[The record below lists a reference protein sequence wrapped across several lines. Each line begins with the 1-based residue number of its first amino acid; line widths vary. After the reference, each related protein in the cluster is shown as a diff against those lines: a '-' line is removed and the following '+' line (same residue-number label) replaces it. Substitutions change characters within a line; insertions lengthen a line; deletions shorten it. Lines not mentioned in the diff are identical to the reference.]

1 MRLSWGT
8 NMAMAMGKAIFP
20 TCLYEVPT
28 CKPSAIKRGQATFF
42 LCSGTPYFAKNQKL
56 RTLFNIQS
64 GKEPNDEHSLLL
76 EIGKDYCCYA
86 FWHST
91 TNSFDSL
98 QFISFNEM
106 EGEERLLQ
114 ILAGMPKH
122 NFQSVFVCSAFPQSL
137 LTPSKYF
144 SDNYE
149 ALDIIYDQPAQVYK
163 HDSIPEWQIV
173 NVYSLPSA
181 IHAILEKTFSS
192 IQYRHVYTPAL
203 KVYNGYVADNQ
214 LSVHFTP
221 QHFRV
226 VLKKDTA
233 VQLAQ
238 TYFYTTP
245 LDVIYYLLKICSEFE
260 LEQSSV
266 YIILSGLVEKKSNL
280 YTELHQYFSN
290 VHFAHPPEIKLPDN
304 EYPHY
309 FFTSL
314 YNLATCVSSVEV

>member
-1 MRLSWGT
+1 M
-8 NMAMAMGKAIFP
+8 
-20 TCLYEVPT
+20 
-28 CKPSAIKRGQATFF
+28 
-42 LCSGTPYFAKNQKL
+42 

-64 GKEPNDEHSLLL
+64 ETEPGDEHSLLL

-86 FWHST
+86 FWHGATHSI
-91 TNSFDSL
+91 DGL
-98 QFISFNEM
+98 QFISFAEL
-106 EGEERLLQ
+106 EGEERLSQ
-114 ILAGMPKH
+114 IVAGIPKH

-137 LTPSKYF
+137 LVPSKYF
-144 SDNYE
+144 TENFD

-173 NVYSLPSA
+173 NTYSFPSTM
-181 IHAILEKTFSS
+181 HAILENAFQV

-214 LSVHFTP
+214 LTVHFTP

-226 VLKKDTA
+226 LLKKDAT

-245 LDVIYYLLKICSEFE
+245 LDVIYYLLKICYEFE

-266 YIILSGLVEKKSNL
+266 YIILSGLVEKKSSL
-280 YTELHQYFSN
+280 YSELHQYFGN
-290 VHFAHPPEIKLPDN
+290 VHFAHPPEIKLPEN